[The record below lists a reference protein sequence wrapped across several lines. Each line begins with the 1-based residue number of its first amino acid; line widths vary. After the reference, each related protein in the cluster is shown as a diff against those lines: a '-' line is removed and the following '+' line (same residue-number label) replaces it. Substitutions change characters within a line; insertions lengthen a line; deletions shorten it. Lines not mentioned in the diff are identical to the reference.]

1 MNRIARFEKVSF
13 SQFAEDWK
21 KTYPDMREE
30 EIRKIY
36 DGIELPKRATAGSAG
51 YDFCAPVS
59 FTMRAGEEIL
69 MPTGIRAKMDS
80 GYVLILFPRSS
91 LGFKYRMQL
100 DNTAGVIDSD
110 YYNARNEGH
119 IMCKL
124 INDSREGKT
133 LELKAGQGMVQGLFL
148 PYGITEDDEADTERT
163 GGIGSTTK
171 E

>member
-1 MNRIARFEKVSF
+1 
-13 SQFAEDWK
+13 
-21 KTYPDMREE
+21 
-30 EIRKIY
+30 
-36 DGIELPKRATAGSAG
+36 
-51 YDFCAPVS
+51 
-59 FTMRAGEEIL
+59 
-69 MPTGIRAKMDS
+69 
-80 GYVLILFPRSS
+80 
-91 LGFKYRMQL
+91 MQL

-148 PYGITEDDEADTERT
+148 PYGITEDDETDTERT

>member
-13 SQFAEDWK
+13 AQFADDWK

-30 EIRKIY
+30 EVRKIY
-36 DGIELPKRATAGSAG
+36 DAIELPKRATAGSAG
-51 YDFCAPVS
+51 YDFRAPFS
-59 FTMRAGEEIL
+59 FAMRAGEEIL